1 MKIGSQE
8 WIRILLEGAEKMQ
21 LHMDHNQVNQF
32 VDYAQILLE
41 WNQKI
46 NLTSITDPPGIAI
59 KHFLDSLA
67 PSACIPTQGSLLDIG
82 TGGGFPGVPLKI
94 LRPRQPMVLIDG
106 SRKKINFIK
115 QVVRDLHL
123 SNIEALQLRAEDF
136 NRANKAPERFDV
148 VVSRAVTDVD
158 AIVQLAAPLL
168 KPEGRL
174 VVYKGPQ
181 EKPLSRKAISAR
193 QSGIRFVQWSH
204 AYNLPHSGD
213 RRTAIIFETTSS
225 VVPRK

>member
-1 MKIGSQE
+1 
-8 WIRILLEGAEKMQ
+8 
-21 LHMDHNQVNQF
+21 
-32 VDYAQILLE
+32 
-41 WNQKI
+41 
-46 NLTSITDPPGIAI
+46 
-59 KHFLDSLA
+59 
-67 PSACIPTQGSLLDIG
+67 
-82 TGGGFPGVPLKI
+82 
-94 LRPRQPMVLIDG
+94 MVLIDG

-193 QSGIRFVQWSH
+193 QSGIRFVRWSH

>member
-1 MKIGSQE
+1 MKIGSRE

-21 LHMDHNQVNQF
+21 LHMGRNQANRF
-32 VDYAQILLE
+32 VDYARMLLE

-46 NLTSITDPPGIAI
+46 NLTSITEPREIAI

-94 LRPRQPMVLIDG
+94 LRTRQPMVLIDG
-106 SRKKINFIK
+106 ARKKINFIK
-115 QVVRDLHL
+115 QVIRDLNL
-123 SNIEALQLRAEDF
+123 SDIEALQLRAEDF
-136 NRANKAPERFDV
+136 NRANKVPERFDV

-168 KPEGRL
+168 KPEGRII
-174 VVYKGPQ
+174 VYKGPN
-181 EKPLSRKAISAR
+181 EKPLNRKEMSVP
-193 QSGIRFVQWSH
+193 QSDIRFVRSSH
-204 AYNLPHSGD
+204 TYNLPHSGD
-213 RRTAIIFETTSS
+213 RRTAIILE
-225 VVPRK
+225 VVSKPSPP